1 MLLDTVSTEIFVRS
15 LARTSNLSVVFF
27 EEEDGQPYTDPVR
40 RTVHV
45 ARPRWHWPE
54 LQYNQWL
61 GAVCHELGHHRGGN
75 GDLMQYFVDRKV
87 NTKSLYGTVVN
98 ILLDWINDAQWIKYP
113 GAHLAVQAVQVHCAE
128 RGINFAV
135 EPPKDK
141 RARILTQ
148 VFSWIYNRRA
158 ETYQR
163 GLMPIATKWEIIVP
177 HSYSAYNSDLAD
189 LLLHPSGESV
199 SSLARKIIDE
209 DSDEDETEGDGD
221 EGNRGEGE
229 SDGDGGDGQGNPS
242 DEEGSGDSDAE
253 GAWIS
258 YRDLLMKNQDDHT
271 HHGKPHKVLV
281 KYDHDPEDSYVP
293 FGDKY
298 KEIDLG
304 SIVR

>member
-27 EEEDGQPYTDPVR
+27 EDEEGQPYTDPIK

-54 LQYNQWL
+54 LLYNQWL
-61 GAVCHELGHHRGGN
+61 GAVCHELGHHRGHN
-75 GDLMQYFVDRKV
+75 GGLMQYFVERRI

-98 ILLDWINDAQWIKYP
+98 ILLDWINDAQWTKYP

-128 RGINFAV
+128 RGINFAT

-177 HSYSAYNSDLAD
+177 HGYSAYNSELAE

-209 DSDEDETEGDGD
+209 DSDEDETEGDGG
-221 EGNRGEGE
+221 EGNPGEGD
-229 SDGDGGDGQGNPS
+229 SDGDGSDGSGDAG

-304 SIVR
+304 SIV